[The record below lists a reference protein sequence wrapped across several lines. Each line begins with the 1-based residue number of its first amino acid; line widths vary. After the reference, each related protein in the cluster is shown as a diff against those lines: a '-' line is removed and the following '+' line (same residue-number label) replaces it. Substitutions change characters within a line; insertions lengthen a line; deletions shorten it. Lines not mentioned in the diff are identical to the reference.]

1 MHFILEYA
9 NNNSL
14 PFGES
19 CTLGPGEEGDHQKHE
34 NVTEE
39 GC

>member
-1 MHFILEYA
+1 LVSPA
-9 NNNSL
+9 L
-14 PFGES
+14 
-19 CTLGPGEEGDHQKHE
+19 LDGEEGDHQKHE